1 MPAAKKLETE
11 TEKGY
16 TVVVSPLGPET
27 IVPDEIVDAL
37 VDSGYTVK

>member
-1 MPAAKKLETE
+1 MPAAAKKAEV
-11 TEKGY
+11 EKGY

-27 IVPDEIVDAL
+27 TVPDEIVKAL